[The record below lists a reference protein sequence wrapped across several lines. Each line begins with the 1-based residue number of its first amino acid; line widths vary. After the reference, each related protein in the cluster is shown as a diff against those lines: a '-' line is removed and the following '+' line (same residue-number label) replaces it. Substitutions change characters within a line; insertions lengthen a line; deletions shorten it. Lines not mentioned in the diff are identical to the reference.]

1 MLTELSKTIGTNKP
15 DGWPY
20 WIWHLVR
27 IFVPIEYRTE
37 LMSPDQRAQTAR
49 ALADKLTE
57 SKNNAKEWRER
68 ALAVEKIYCD
78 QYTTMREAARNHD
91 GLSWR
96 I

>member
-1 MLTELSKTIGTNKP
+1 MQTELPKTTGTNKP
-15 DGWPY
+15 DGWPR
-20 WIWHLVR
+20 WLWQLVR
-27 IFVPIEYRTE
+27 LFVSIEYRTE

-49 ALADKLTE
+49 ALADKLTDSRKE
-57 SKNNAKEWRER
+57 AKEWRDR

-78 QYTTMREAARNHD
+78 QYAAMREAARNHD